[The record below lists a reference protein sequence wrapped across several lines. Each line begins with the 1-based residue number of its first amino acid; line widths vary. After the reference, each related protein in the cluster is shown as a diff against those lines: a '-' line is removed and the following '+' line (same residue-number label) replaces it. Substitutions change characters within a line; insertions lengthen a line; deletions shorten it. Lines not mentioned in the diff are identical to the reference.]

1 MTMTWGPD
9 PLTVDSRL
17 SGPLIDVPVHV
28 ELGYYPEGADVSRWD
43 VARWDTDGIW
53 EGVAP
58 REDITCNVTDIKI
71 NRGRDLP
78 LERFRPSSAT
88 VTVYDPE
95 GKWSPW
101 RNALEPTYSS
111 IRPGMDLFVWADLGG
126 GVRTYR
132 FTGIVDAITDTYTAP
147 GDNASHMVTFQV
159 LDYLSILAAYDSVE
173 QALAG
178 SGEMG
183 GARLHRIADNAD
195 YLGPRSFDTG
205 SVPLQPTTL
214 AKSALD
220 EAGMTVDTEQGA
232 FWCTREGVLKFRDR
246 NGLGTEPLYTTVQ
259 ATFGEVE
266 PEICY
271 TDIVLASDAQKIKN
285 IVSIANVDGVP
296 VTLADDTSI
305 ALYRPRTY
313 KRTDLIHL
321 NGADSALMA
330 QRQLDFFANA
340 QNRIDG
346 LGVNL
351 GVLTHDQRLTVLA
364 LGALHMIRVLRR
376 AEGFQV
382 AADLQI
388 QGIAEAISPTEWTIT
403 FATFSAN
410 AVFEVAEW
418 DSALWDSPTA
428 KWGY

>member
-1 MTMTWGPD
+1 
-9 PLTVDSRL
+9 
-17 SGPLIDVPVHV
+17 
-28 ELGYYPEGADVSRWD
+28 
-43 VARWDTDGIW
+43 
-53 EGVAP
+53 
-58 REDITCNVTDIKI
+58 
-71 NRGRDLP
+71 
-78 LERFRPSSAT
+78 
-88 VTVYDPE
+88 
-95 GKWSPW
+95 
-101 RNALEPTYSS
+101 
-111 IRPGMDLFVWADLGG
+111 
-126 GVRTYR
+126 
-132 FTGIVDAITDTYTAP
+132 
-147 GDNASHMVTFQV
+147 MVTFQV